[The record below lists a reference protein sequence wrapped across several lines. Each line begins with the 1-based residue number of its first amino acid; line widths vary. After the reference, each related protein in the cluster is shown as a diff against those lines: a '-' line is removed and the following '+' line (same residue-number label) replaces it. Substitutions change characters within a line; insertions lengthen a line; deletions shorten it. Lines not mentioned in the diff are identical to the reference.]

1 MNSFH
6 TVNKNIAAAPG
17 ARMASLAF
25 AGLLAA
31 VLALLSAPARAQD
44 VVDEVL
50 STISNMTVEQ
60 KTYGE
65 RNGLVLLSWINGTRY
80 SVLELFIDGRKEV
93 ELDGELRE
101 YRAEGVAVG
110 ERVFGLRGQT
120 GDLVSELVTV
130 SFTVMPSTP
139 LSEPVAGV
147 SCSYFPSGGGTIE
160 VTWSPGVDSWSSG
173 VLAIGDGENIEIDG
187 DADSITV
194 EGVGSEVP
202 EFAIYFLNAEGY
214 YSDRIVPVC
223 VLRSARFR
231 RGDCNSDGTVS
242 ISDAI
247 FELNHLYL
255 GRQRWYCDDACDAND
270 DGRTNLSDAITI
282 IGYVF
287 LGEIEPIGMK
297 QACGPDEID
306 DFLGGICEC
315 PF

>member
-6 TVNKNIAAAPG
+6 IANDIAAAPG
-17 ARMASLAF
+17 AQMTSLAF
-25 AGLLAA
+25 AVLLASL
-31 VLALLSAPARAQD
+31 VFLPAPAGAQD

-65 RNGLVLLSWINGTRY
+65 SNGLVLLSWTNGTRY
-80 SVLELFIDGRKEV
+80 TVLELFIDGGKEA
-93 ELDGELRE
+93 ELDGEMSE
-101 YRAEGVAVG
+101 YRAEDVAVG
-110 ERVFGLRGQT
+110 ERVFGLRGQS
-120 GDLVSELVTV
+120 GDLVSDLVTV
-130 SFTVMPSTP
+130 AFTVMPSTP

-160 VTWSPGVDSWSSG
+160 VTWSPGADHWSSG
-173 VLAIGDGENIEIDG
+173 MLVIGEGESIEIAEG
-187 DADSITV
+187 ADSITV

-202 EFAIYFLNAEGY
+202 EFAIYFLNVEGY

-223 VLRSARFR
+223 ALRSALFR

-297 QACGPDEID
+297 QACRPDESD

-315 PF
+315 PL

>member
-6 TVNKNIAAAPG
+6 IANDIAAAPG
-17 ARMASLAF
+17 AQMTSLAF
-25 AGLLAA
+25 AVLLASL
-31 VLALLSAPARAQD
+31 VFLPAPAGAQD

-65 RNGLVLLSWINGTRY
+65 SNGLVLLSWTNGTRY
-80 SVLELFIDGRKEV
+80 TVLELFIDGRKEA
-93 ELDGELRE
+93 ELDGEMSE
-101 YRAEGVAVG
+101 YRAEDVAVG
-110 ERVFGLRGQT
+110 ERVFGLRGQS
-120 GDLVSELVTV
+120 GDLVSDLVTV
-130 SFTVMPSTP
+130 AFTVMPSTP

-160 VTWSPGVDSWSSG
+160 VTWSLGADNWSSG
-173 VLAIGDGENIEIDG
+173 MLVIGDGESIEIAEG
-187 DADSITV
+187 ADSITV

-202 EFAIYFLNAEGY
+202 EFAIYFLNVEGY

-223 VLRSARFR
+223 ALRSALFR

-287 LGEIEPIGMK
+287 LGEIEPIGME
-297 QACGPDEID
+297 QTCRPDESD

-315 PF
+315 PL

>member
-6 TVNKNIAAAPG
+6 IANDIAAAPG
-17 ARMASLAF
+17 AQMTSLAF
-25 AGLLAA
+25 AVLLASL
-31 VLALLSAPARAQD
+31 VFLPAPAGAQD

-65 RNGLVLLSWINGTRY
+65 SNGLVLLSWTNGTRY
-80 SVLELFIDGRKEV
+80 TVLELFIDGRKEA
-93 ELDGELRE
+93 ELDGEMSE
-101 YRAEGVAVG
+101 YRAEDVAVG
-110 ERVFGLRGQT
+110 ERVFGLRGQS
-120 GDLVSELVTV
+120 GDLVSDLVTV
-130 SFTVMPSTP
+130 AFTVMPSTP

-160 VTWSPGVDSWSSG
+160 VTWSQGADNWSSG
-173 VLAIGDGENIEIDG
+173 MLVIGDGESIEIAEG
-187 DADSITV
+187 ADSITV

-223 VLRSARFR
+223 ALRSALFR

-287 LGEIEPIGMK
+287 LGEIEPIGME
-297 QACGPDEID
+297 QTCRPDESD

-315 PF
+315 PL

>member
-1 MNSFH
+1 MNSFP

-17 ARMASLAF
+17 VRMTSLAF
-25 AGLLAA
+25 AALLASL
-31 VLALLSAPARAQD
+31 VLLPAPAGAQD

-50 STISNMTVEQ
+50 STVSNMTVEQ
-60 KTYGE
+60 HTYGE
-65 RNGLVLLSWINGTRY
+65 SDGLVLLSWINGTRY
-80 SVLELFIDGRKEV
+80 TVLELFIDGRKEA
-93 ELDGELRE
+93 ELDGEMSE

-110 ERVFGLRGQT
+110 ERVFGLRGQS

-130 SFTVMPSTP
+130 AFIVMPSTP

-147 SCSYFPSGGGTIE
+147 SCSYFPGGGGTIE
-160 VTWSPGVDSWSSG
+160 VTWSPGADSWSSG
-173 VLAIGDGENIEIDG
+173 VLEIGDGESVEIAEG
-187 DADSITV
+187 ADSITV
-194 EGVGSEVP
+194 EGVGPEVP

-223 VLRSARFR
+223 ALRSALFR

-297 QACGPDEID
+297 QVCGPDEID